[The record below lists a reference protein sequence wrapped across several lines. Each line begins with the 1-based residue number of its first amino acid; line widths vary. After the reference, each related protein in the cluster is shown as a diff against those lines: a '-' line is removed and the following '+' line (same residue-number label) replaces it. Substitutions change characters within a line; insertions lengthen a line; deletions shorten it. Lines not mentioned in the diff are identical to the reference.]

1 MEISDWVPTTHT
13 FPSIEDKL
21 LRILEEELREEE
33 IKKAVFGMA
42 LQKYPRPDGYH
53 TSVF

>member
-21 LRILEEELREEE
+21 LRILEEDLREEE
-33 IKKAVFGMA
+33 IKKGVFEMA
-42 LQKYPRPDGYH
+42 PQKYPIPDGYH
-53 TSVF
+53 ACFF